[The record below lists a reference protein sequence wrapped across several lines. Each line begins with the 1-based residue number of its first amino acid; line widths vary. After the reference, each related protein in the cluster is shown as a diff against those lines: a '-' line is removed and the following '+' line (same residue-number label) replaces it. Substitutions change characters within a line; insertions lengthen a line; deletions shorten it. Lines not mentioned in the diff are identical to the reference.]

1 MSFVMSMCCYPFYA
15 LDGIPGRRCQYPVHR
30 ASQRASSG
38 GTVRRAMEHDSPQT
52 TNWTPDELSRIEAA
66 DELEIAPRRRDG
78 SLRRPVPIWVV
89 RVGDHLYVRAAYGSA
104 SGWHG
109 VARTSREGRIRAGG
123 VEKDVTI
130 EDADGAVNDE
140 VDAAYR
146 AKYGRYA
153 ASIVDSITNARGRAT
168 TLELAPRA

>member
-1 MSFVMSMCCYPFYA
+1 
-15 LDGIPGRRCQYPVHR
+15 
-30 ASQRASSG
+30 
-38 GTVRRAMEHDSPQT
+38 MEHHSEQT
-52 TNWTPDELSRIEAA
+52 TSWTPDELSRIEAA

-89 RVGDHLYVRAAYGSA
+89 RVGEHLYVRAAYGSG

-123 VEKDVTI
+123 VEKAVTI
-130 EDADGAVNDE
+130 EDADAAVNDQ

-146 AKYGRYA
+146 AKYDRYA
-153 ASIVDSITNARGRAT
+153 ASIVDSITYARARAT
-168 TLELAPRA
+168 TLELVPRA

>member
-1 MSFVMSMCCYPFYA
+1 
-15 LDGIPGRRCQYPVHR
+15 
-30 ASQRASSG
+30 
-38 GTVRRAMEHDSPQT
+38 MEHDSEQT
-52 TNWTPDELSRIEAA
+52 TNWTPDELGRIEAA

-89 RVGDHLYVRAAYGSA
+89 RVGDHLYVRAAYGSG

-130 EDADGAVNDE
+130 EDADGALNDQ

-146 AKYGRYA
+146 AKDDRYA
-153 ASIVDSITNARGRAT
+153 ASIVDAITNARARGT
-168 TLELAPRA
+168 TLELVPRA